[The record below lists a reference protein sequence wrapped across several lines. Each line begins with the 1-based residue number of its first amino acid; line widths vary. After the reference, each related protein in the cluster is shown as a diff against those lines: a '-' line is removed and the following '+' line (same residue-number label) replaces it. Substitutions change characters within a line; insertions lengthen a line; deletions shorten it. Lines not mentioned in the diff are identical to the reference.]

1 MKLWG
6 GTAEWQAAREAKR
19 QAAAEEKRQAVAK
32 ADAAFE
38 PIALRWLDD
47 WVKLGEPDAMAAAER
62 WRSTGA
68 FDPQDREQFTV
79 WGRHYLI
86 SVFDDGMA
94 RMRAEDMS
102 FEEKGA
108 VRDAALKLAK
118 QFESMRNWME
128 YHAAK
133 PGTSAQGE

>member
-6 GTAEWQAAREAKR
+6 GTAEWRAAREVKR
-19 QAAAEEKRQAVAK
+19 QAEAEEKRQAVAK

-38 PIALRWLDD
+38 PVALRWLDD

-68 FDPQDREQFTV
+68 FDPQDRERFTV

-86 SVFDDGMA
+86 SVFDEGVA
-94 RMRAEDMS
+94 RMKAEDMN
-102 FEEKGA
+102 FEESSA
-108 VRDAALKLAK
+108 IRDAAVKLVK

-128 YHAAK
+128 YHANK
-133 PGTSAQGE
+133 PGTPPRGE